1 MATYHR
7 VVAVDRP
14 NFRLSDAERAE
25 ALDVLAEHVRTGR
38 LDIVEYDERSAAVS
52 AARTRSD
59 LAPVFSDLPD
69 PRPAVLGPAPSTEAV
84 PAAVPPLTLGRR
96 VAAMAVPA
104 AAVLAIV
111 LFFTVG
117 RVGIFVFVL
126 PIVVAL
132 LVGSLA
138 RQRR

>member
-1 MATYHR
+1 M
-7 VVAVDRP
+7 AVDRP

-25 ALDVLAEHVRTGR
+25 ALDALAEHVRTGR
-38 LDIVEYDERSAAVS
+38 LDLVEYDERSAAVS
-52 AARTRSD
+52 AAKTRGD

-69 PRPAVLGPAPSTEAV
+69 PRPAVLGLAPSTEAV

-96 VAAMAVPA
+96 LAAMAVPA
-104 AAVLAIV
+104 ATVLAVV

-132 LVGSLA
+132 LAGAFA